1 MQDFIAN
8 IDNLSHKYS
17 KDWAIRNISF
27 NIAKKRYSRSFGI
40 QWSRK
45 INYYEH
51 PLWVINQTDG
61 SAYIDGINVRE
72 NPS

>member
-27 NIAKKRYSRSFGI
+27 NIAKKVFSVF
-40 QWSRK
+40 WDPM
-45 INYYEH
+45 E
-51 PLWVINQTDG
+51 PENQLL
-61 SAYIDGINVRE
+61 
-72 NPS
+72 